1 MPHVLVK
8 LWPGKSERQKYE
20 LAKKITKAVMETL
33 HYGEDSVSVGI
44 EEVPARNWTKQVY
57 DSDIRSKPDAIY
69 KQPGYD
75 P

>member
-1 MPHVLVK
+1 MPHVLVT

-33 HYGEDSVSVGI
+33 HYGADSVSVGF
-44 EEVPARNWTKQVY
+44 EEVPARDWTKQVY
-57 DSDIRSKPDAIY
+57 DPDVRSKPETIY
-69 KQPGYD
+69 KQPGCE